1 VDLKCSERDKERLS
15 AKLKELKIQS
25 IEAEFELAALKR
37 DNQEL
42 HGRFSQQEVR
52 LQLAAQLPSS
62 GQDYQVKLNS
72 EGMST
77 LWQVVPAG
85 GEDGAEVRVSGSQT
99 KKQLAK
105 LKVN

>member
-1 VDLKCSERDKERLS
+1 MDLKCSERDKERLS
-15 AKLKELKIQS
+15 AELKESKIQS

-42 HGRFSQQEVR
+42 RGRFSQQEVR

-72 EGMST
+72 EGTST
-77 LWQVVPAG
+77 LAG
-85 GEDGAEVRVSGSQT
+85 CPGRGEDGAEFRVSGSQT